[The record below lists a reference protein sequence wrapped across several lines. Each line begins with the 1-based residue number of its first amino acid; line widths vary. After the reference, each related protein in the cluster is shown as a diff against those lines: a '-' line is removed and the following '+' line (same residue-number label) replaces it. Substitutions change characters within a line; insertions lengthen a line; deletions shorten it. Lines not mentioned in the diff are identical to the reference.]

1 MNHFYQKKNEIS
13 SFDKNK
19 NFKDLI
25 LDFLMYSDGKNEL
38 NKIAELI
45 NLDYLSAKKL
55 YNFLKI
61 NKLLKY

>member
-1 MNHFYQKKNEIS
+1 MKSVPSIKT
-13 SFDKNK
+13 K

>member
-1 MNHFYQKKNEIS
+1 
-13 SFDKNK
+13 
-19 NFKDLI
+19 
-25 LDFLMYSDGKNEL
+25 MYSDGKNEL

-45 NLDYLSAKKL
+45 NLDYLSAKNL